1 DRLRAQDARAIAAL
15 KAAAEKGGAQAE
27 LDYAKAIKDKP
38 ESRDW
43 AIKAAQQGLP
53 EAWFWLGS
61 TSPDDQSLPFYE
73 KAAEAGYAKAF
84 PEVMDGLLYRAG
96 EKADVAKAKTFADL
110 ARSLGITDLDH
121 KDLET
126 ADRCALAGRPQI
138 PIAERVTPFEIK
150 TFEKVDCDLVLAGVG
165 QPADSVKYGRCILAE
180 DPLDPHRAAE
190 VFANGYGVKRNAMTA
205 IAFLC
210 HSSDVPAELQTM
222 VDTLFT
228 TRMAAALETTF
239 AFCDHVTSG
248 FNQGNCAARADAIET
263 ERREALVASLTSGW
277 PPAHKAALEKL

>member
-1 DRLRAQDARAIAAL
+1 PMLLLASVASIDTATLRAQDARAIAVL
-15 KAAAEKGGAQAE
+15 RAAAEKGDAQAQ
-27 LDYAKAIKDKP
+27 LDYAKAIKNAP

-84 PEVMDGLLYRAG
+84 PELMDGLLYRSG

-110 ARSLGITDLDH
+110 ARSLGITDLDD
-121 KDLET
+121 KDLKT

-138 PIAERVTPFEIK
+138 PIAERVTPSEIK
-150 TFEKVDCDLVLAGVG
+150 TFEKVDCELVLAGIG
-165 QPADSVKYGRCILAE
+165 QPAGSVKYGGCVLAE

-210 HSSDVPAELQTM
+210 HSSDVPAELQSM

-228 TRMAAALETTF
+228 TRTAATLETPF
-239 AFCDHVTSG
+239 EFCD
-248 FNQGNCAARADAIET
+248 
-263 ERREALVASLTSGW
+263 
-277 PPAHKAALEKL
+277 